1 MFQAHSLNRQALT
14 YGNQTVLGTIHRDEF
29 GSSQKPIQHFSIA
42 AMNTA
47 EKKFFDF
54 VLASYNTSLRGKIGV
69 LPMLTETN
77 TAGLTIKNIPAFN
90 DNYIWLI
97 QGNDQ
102 RCALVDPG
110 EAAPVL
116 AELQSQNLQLDT
128 IIITHHHADHVGG
141 VAELLR
147 HYPKAK
153 VIGPANDPVMML
165 TQSVQGGDCIDVF
178 GETFLVIDVPGHT
191 NGHIAYV
198 GDGKLFC
205 GDVLFSAGCGR
216 VFEGTYQQMYDSLQK
231 LASLPQETEVYCAHE
246 YTSSNLSFALAV
258 EPENDLLHQYR
269 DEVNRLRA
277 QKKPTIPTTL
287 RQEKWVNPFLRCQ
300 EPDVMKAVSERTN
313 DLSALSVFSALRDW
327 KNEF

>member
-1 MFQAHSLNRQALT
+1 
-14 YGNQTVLGTIHRDEF
+14 
-29 GSSQKPIQHFSIA
+29 
-42 AMNTA
+42 
-47 EKKFFDF
+47 
-54 VLASYNTSLRGKIGV
+54 
-69 LPMLTETN
+69 MLTDKKN
-77 TAGLTIKNIPAFN
+77 SGLTVESIPAFN

-97 QGNDQ
+97 QNNSQ
-102 RCALVDPG
+102 SCALVDPG

-116 AELQSQNLQLDT
+116 QRLQQDNLELEL

-147 HYPKAK
+147 HYPKAQ
-153 VIGPANDPVMML
+153 VVGPSNDPVLML
-165 TQSVQGGDCIDVF
+165 THSVQGGDRIEVF
-178 GETFLVIDVPGHT
+178 GETFLVMDVPGHT

-216 VFEGTYQQMYDSLQK
+216 VFEGTYEQMLDSLQK
-231 LASLPQETEVYCAHE
+231 LATLPQETEVYCAHE

-258 EPENDLLHQYR
+258 EPDNELLHNYR

-277 QKKPTIPTTL
+277 QEKPTIPTTI
-287 RQEKWVNPFLRCQ
+287 RQEKWINPFLRCQ
-300 EPDVMKAVSERTN
+300 EPSVMKAVSTRT
-313 DLSALSVFSALRDW
+313 DELTELSVFSALREW